1 MSAPERPARSGIPQQ
16 VVREHRVA
24 QGAERGLVAPAL
36 QHHDPARDDVRLGA
50 DLLLLGLDRAGVG
63 AGVRLFFPLARGPTL
78 ALGARIV
85 RVAIDHLGIEF
96 GGGQEAQIAQLIE
109 GLSPD

>member
-1 MSAPERPARSGIPQQ
+1 MDKTPDIGEDDRRRHTRSEVATAILVSPNGHENRTAVYDLSESGARIGLPADFEYGM
-16 VVREHRVA
+16 
-24 QGAERGLVAPAL
+24 
-36 QHHDPARDDVRLGA
+36 
-50 DLLLLGLDRAGVG
+50 G

-78 ALGARIV
+78 ALSARIV

-96 GGGQEAQIAQLIE
+96 GGGQEAEIAKLIE

>member
-1 MSAPERPARSGIPQQ
+1 MDKTSDIGEDDRRRHTRSEVATAILVSPNGHENRTAVYDLSESGARIGLPADFEYGM
-16 VVREHRVA
+16 
-24 QGAERGLVAPAL
+24 
-36 QHHDPARDDVRLGA
+36 
-50 DLLLLGLDRAGVG
+50 G

-78 ALGARIV
+78 ALSARIV

-96 GGGQEAQIAQLIE
+96 GGGQEAEIAQLIE

>member
-1 MSAPERPARSGIPQQ
+1 MKKTPDIGEDDRRRHTRSEVATAILVSPNGHESRTAVYDLSESGARIGLPADFEFGI
-16 VVREHRVA
+16 
-24 QGAERGLVAPAL
+24 
-36 QHHDPARDDVRLGA
+36 
-50 DLLLLGLDRAGVG
+50 G

-96 GGGQEAQIAQLIE
+96 GGGQEAEIAQLIE